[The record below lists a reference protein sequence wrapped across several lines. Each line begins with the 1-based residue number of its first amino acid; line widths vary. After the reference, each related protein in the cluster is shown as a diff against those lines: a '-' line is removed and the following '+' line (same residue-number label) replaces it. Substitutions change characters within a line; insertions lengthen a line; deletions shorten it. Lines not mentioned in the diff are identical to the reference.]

1 MMDPIF
7 LELLSTPNFPSML
20 FLPTLYGVDDSHCS
34 TPFPSLSVEAVLRWS
49 ETKKSRQEED

>member
-1 MMDPIF
+1 MDPIF

-49 ETKKSRQEED
+49 ETEKSRQEED